1 MNPPDLLQM
10 LVLANPYLG
19 LVEEVLNVGISG
31 IEREV
36 SEMDSVWGTGGEFNG
51 SAGRVTRLSL
61 LESYM
66 IKIWLVQ

>member
-10 LVLANPYLG
+10 LVLVNPYLG
-19 LVEEVLNVGISG
+19 LVEETLNVGISD

-36 SEMDSVWGTGGEFNG
+36 AEMDGVWRTGGEFNG

-61 LESYM
+61 LKSYM
-66 IKIWLVQ
+66 IKSWLVQ